1 MSVVAYLT
9 LSDANAAIEFYKQ
22 VFGAVEKT
30 RMPSEDGKKIMHAAL
45 EFAGGQLFLSDEFQN
60 SPKGPARVRTS
71 VFVGYDKAKDVD
83 AIATKAKRADAIINT
98 EPQDMF
104 WGDRFAQFTDP
115 FGHEWMIGAPK
126 DAK

>member
-9 LSDANAAIEFYKQ
+9 LSDANAAIQFYKQ
-22 VFGAVEKT
+22 VFGAVEKA
-30 RMPSEDGKKIMHAAL
+30 RMPSEDGKKIMHAQL
-45 EFAGGQLFLSDEFQN
+45 EFAGGQLFLSDDFTN

-71 VFVGYDKAKDVD
+71 VFVGYDKAADVD
-83 AIATKAKRADAIINT
+83 AIATKAKRADATINT
-98 EPQDMF
+98 QPQDMF